1 MINREFKLLMT
12 IPTFI
17 SIDVNIEILFFGY
30 IGTSIESVVVEI
42 FVSVIQWYYSL
53 NIIDKNLMY

>member
-1 MINREFKLLMT
+1 MT
-12 IPTFI
+12 IPIFV
-17 SIDVNIEILFFGY
+17 SIDVNIEISFFGY

-42 FVSVIQWYYSL
+42 LVSVIQWYYSL

>member
-17 SIDVNIEILFFGY
+17 SIDVNIEISFFGY

>member
-1 MINREFKLLMT
+1 MLLMT
-12 IPTFI
+12 IPTFV
-17 SIDVNIEILFFGY
+17 SIDVNIDISFFGH

-42 FVSVIQWYYSL
+42 LMSVIQWYYSL

>member
-12 IPTFI
+12 IPTFV
-17 SIDVNIEILFFGY
+17 SIDVNIEISFFGY

-42 FVSVIQWYYSL
+42 LVSVIQWYYSL

>member
-1 MINREFKLLMT
+1 MINREFMLLMT
-12 IPTFI
+12 IPTFV
-17 SIDVNIEILFFGY
+17 SIDVNIEISFFDH

-42 FVSVIQWYYSL
+42 LVSVIQWYYSL